1 MEQTVAAGR
10 GDDST
15 TELDRLREQ
24 LDAQTREAENKERQL
39 ERYAS
44 DLRETFKAERARA
57 EELRGSYVDTVR
69 ALTNALEARDAYT
82 GAHAVRVAA
91 YGLELARRVDPQL
104 ATNPQVEFGFL
115 LHDVGK
121 VAIPDGILHKA
132 DHLGDEERVL
142 MRRHPEIG
150 YEIVSGIESLAEA
163 AEIVRH
169 HHERWDGSGYPDGLA
184 GEKIPLA
191 DRVFAVADT
200 LDAITTDRPYRPGS
214 SLAEARVEIRGM
226 AGSQFD
232 PTVVSALDE
241 ITDEVLERIRES
253 DAT

>member
-1 MEQTVAAGR
+1 M
-10 GDDST
+10 
-15 TELDRLREQ
+15 
-24 LDAQTREAENKERQL
+24 
-39 ERYAS
+39 
-44 DLRETFKAERARA
+44 
-57 EELRGSYVDTVR
+57 
-69 ALTNALEARDAYT
+69 
-82 GAHAVRVAA
+82 
-91 YGLELARRVDPQL
+91 
-104 ATNPQVEFGFL
+104 EFGFL

-132 DHLGDEERVL
+132 DRLGEQERVL

-150 YEIVSGIESLAEA
+150 FEIVRGIESLAEA

-184 GEKIPLA
+184 GEEIPLA

-214 SLAEARVEIRGM
+214 PLAEAREEIRGM

-232 PTVVSALDE
+232 PAVVTALDE
-241 ITDEVLERIRES
+241 IADDVLERIRQL
-253 DAT
+253 DV